1 MQKYKKVSAP
11 VKASIWFTVCNAIQK
26 GISLLSTP
34 IFTRLL
40 TPEQYGTY
48 TVYQSWYQII
58 SIFATLNLFYGVFN
72 NGMTKFPNDKRT
84 FTSSMQGLST
94 TLTVCFFVY
103 ILYAHPFGTSCWNCP
118 RCMYSRCLP
127 NCFLRRNSIF
137 GPPMRDMTTNIENWW
152 LLPS

>member
-1 MQKYKKVSAP
+1 M
-11 VKASIWFTVCNAIQK
+11 
-26 GISLLSTP
+26 
-34 IFTRLL
+34 L

-94 TLTVCFFVY
+94 TLTVALFCIYLIRPSFWNELLELSS
-103 ILYAHPFGTSCWNCP
+103 LYVFAMFA
-118 RCMYSRCLP
+118 
-127 NCFLRRNSIF
+127 
-137 GPPMRDMTTNIENWW
+137 E
-152 LLPS
+152 LLFAPAFNFWAAYERYDYKYRKLVVVTIIMAIGSPLLGIIGRYQYRV

>member
-94 TLTVCFFVY
+94 TLTVALFCIYLIRPSFWNELLELSS
-103 ILYAHPFGTSCWNCP
+103 LYVFAMLLIAFAPAQ
-118 RCMYSRCLP
+118 
-127 NCFLRRNSIF
+127 FLGRLGDI
-137 GPPMRDMTTNIENWW
+137 
-152 LLPS
+152 